1 MSNNLEYVN
10 MNISHQ
16 EYTSFCIQRRTKEGD
31 TMCKTISEIQG
42 KKAKDLLEM
51 SGQEACYTVD
61 MEKILKTISISCE
74 PLNFRSVGD
83 DSGLTL
89 GALVTNG
96 DIAAIFY
103 RVQDAKDS
111 HRCRFT
117 IAHELAHA
125 CLSTGKFS
133 VHFRKEG
140 DPEDTEER
148 AANVFAGE
156 LLVPEDVVHSV
167 IKKLLKPT
175 VKSLSNIFDV
185 SECVIR
191 ARVKFLII
199 EDEILGY
206 NC

>member
-1 MSNNLEYVN
+1 MPHNVESVN
-10 MNISHQ
+10 MNISQ
-16 EYTSFCIQRRTKEGD
+16 REYVCFCTHRRTKEGD
-31 TMCKTISEIQG
+31 TMCKTIADIQG
-42 KKAKDLLEM
+42 KEAKDLLEM
-51 SGQEACYTVD
+51 SGQEGCYPVD
-61 MEKILKTISISCE
+61 IEKILKTLSISCE
-74 PLNFRSVGD
+74 PLNFRSIGD
-83 DSGLTL
+83 ESGLTL

-96 DIAAIFY
+96 DKAAIFY

-125 CLSTGKFS
+125 CLSTGKYS
-133 VHFRKEG
+133 VHYRKEG
-140 DPEDTEER
+140 DPEDKEER

-156 LLVPEDVVHSV
+156 LLVPKDVLHSA

-185 SECVIR
+185 SESVIK
-191 ARVKFLII
+191 ARLKFLDI